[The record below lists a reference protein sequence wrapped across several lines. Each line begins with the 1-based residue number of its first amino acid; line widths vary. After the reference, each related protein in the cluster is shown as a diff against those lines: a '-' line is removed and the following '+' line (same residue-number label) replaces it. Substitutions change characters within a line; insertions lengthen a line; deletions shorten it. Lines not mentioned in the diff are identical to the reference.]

1 MSQRIKDDKETAL
14 RGWTNDKIVLAHDWI
29 DNTNTQR
36 TRRLVQRGVYWCT
49 LGENIGS
56 EQNTELNERRPVLVM
71 SNNIINPGDPNV
83 LIAPLS
89 KNLETKVRR
98 GNTIPKFGSHY
109 FLYKTKYSFLDYDSA
124 VMTEAMRSVSKV
136 RIGSQM
142 GVIDETDYKRVQAKL
157 KWTTGL

>member
-1 MSQRIKDDKETAL
+1 MSQKAKDDKETAL
-14 RGWTNDKIVLAHDWI
+14 RDWTNDKVGLAKKWI
-29 DNTNTQR
+29 DDTQKLR
-36 TRRLVQRGVYWCT
+36 KRKLVQRGVYWCT
-49 LGENIGS
+49 LGENLGS
-56 EQNTELNERRPVLVM
+56 EQNTEKSEMRPVLVM

-98 GNTIPKFGSHY
+98 GNEVPKFGSHY
-109 FLYKTKYSFLDYDSA
+109 FLRKSKYTFLDHDSA

-136 RIGSQM
+136 RIGSKM
-142 GVIDETDYKRVQAKL
+142 GDIEPEDYKRVQAKL